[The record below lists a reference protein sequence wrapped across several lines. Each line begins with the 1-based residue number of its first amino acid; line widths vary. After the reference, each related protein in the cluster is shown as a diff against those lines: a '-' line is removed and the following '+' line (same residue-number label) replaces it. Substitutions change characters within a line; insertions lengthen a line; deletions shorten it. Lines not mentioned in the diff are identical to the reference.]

1 MKILK
6 ELRMDINSN
15 IRLLL
20 KGTRNYEEEPR
31 KIRIL
36 FPETKAGLK
45 ALNSRMNNAEEWV
58 SDLEDKIME
67 TSQSGEQTESQMKK
81 KSNIRNLWN
90 NINHAN
96 LYTIGIPEEEKR
108 IENVFEEIMAENF
121 PNLKKE
127 TDIQI

>member
-45 ALNSRMNNAEEWV
+45 ALNSRMNNAEE
-58 SDLEDKIME
+58 
-67 TSQSGEQTESQMKK
+67 
-81 KSNIRNLWN
+81 
-90 NINHAN
+90 
-96 LYTIGIPEEEKR
+96 
-108 IENVFEEIMAENF
+108 
-121 PNLKKE
+121 
-127 TDIQI
+127 